1 MSNARHVGR
10 SIACLPALG
19 LAAALALDAGEAAAQ
34 RCPTTSPPVYV
45 LDTTR
50 PAGTE
55 LDKETLRR
63 LYQALIPPPVFPT
76 ERVECWYVDD
86 GDRAFLVRSPRITV
100 TGPYQPGIDVWLE
113 GHGHLE
119 VYVHSL
125 GPAGRP
131 VHYHPLDHG
140 HYGVRTVGGS
150 DPSAW
155 EYAFAG
161 DSPAI
166 RIEHEGGGRAGLDL
180 RDLSLSTTT
189 DTSFGVHVRQIG
201 SYVWRDGRAHRA
213 RGAVIVNVIETERDR
228 PGRVRPLLGTRGDEA
243 DAIRAEYTRG
253 AAKGH
258 VAVTVEGYTIAT
270 GGIVPLLSPL
280 YDHPTLGI
288 PLPEGRESRGVY
300 AFHEGLGDIR
310 VSATDSE
317 ILTWGPNAQGI
328 FADHRGRTIRAV
340 SAVDGSPVVT
350 EGGGG
355 VDIDLAG
362 GVVRTAGRDSHG
374 VWGLHMGE
382 GGVDVDLAGASIET
396 SGADAYGV
404 FGRIQQFCDVPI
416 GSSIGS
422 GSIPRGAIDLDAS
435 PCPSDKLLAG
445 TGVGDIAISVTGGT
459 ISTKAGGSY
468 AVWGLHGHKGAVSV
482 TVAGDAATEGDDAH
496 AVVAEHRGASG
507 DVHLTVGGGAIA
519 TTGANAHGAYAR
531 HDGAGDLTVAVTGG
545 SIAVEGA
552 GAHGVFARH
561 AGTAGTVSVT
571 VTGGS
576 VAASGKGGV
585 GVLAFARS
593 RTAATVSAAA
603 AGAGGGAARP
613 ADEHDGA
620 VRVTVGKGGS
630 VAGSTGVQV
639 AGGATGT
646 VEVHG
651 KVTGGAGSD
660 IFGTGPAIFLE
671 RGGSVTV
678 GADGD
683 VAAGS
688 LGHAIVSGTPG
699 QEEMR
704 DLTVTVAGKVKGR
717 IVVQDASDLTLEV
730 KEGGKVIGDV
740 TAVGGGRLSFKFAP
754 GTGVQGTIYNPGNPF
769 TVDTS
774 FARIVYDLPV
784 SGDVATV
791 TVTPKGRL
799 TGVDDEALRNDRGNL
814 EVELQAGVG
823 ESPPAAAGRIGGL
836 IRTSGENVK
845 PVVYYKLPG
854 EERQLVEVASA
865 RTAAALTFGA
875 WDVGLD
881 DEGDRAHRLEAYY
894 APRARVYEA
903 LPSLLLGLNRVST
916 YRQRMAAPR
925 GANGSWAR
933 IAAEG
938 GRWKAGS
945 STSTAATAASRGPG
959 IAYDYSRYGAQA
971 GLEIPLTDCACDS
984 VGVSAHYRHGAAQLP
999 RPGGWGQGRSDGRI
1013 LASGF
1018 GFGMSGA
1025 RRFEGG
1031 AYDGVYVDGQI
1042 AATWYQAKLES
1053 GLRGLLASKARGF
1066 GYAVAVE
1073 VGREI
1078 PTETGLM
1085 TPRARLVHSQVGVTA
1100 FTDSVGGG
1108 VAIEQGRSL
1117 IGQVGVGMEVA
1128 PSAAGLE
1135 GVRLFGALDV
1145 EGELVPKTRTR
1156 ATGGGTATP
1165 LVSRAPG
1172 ARARLELGLSREAED
1187 GRHAMR
1193 GAVHVETGGGGTGYG
1208 GEVSLLLRF

>member
-100 TGPYQPGIDVWLE
+100 TGPYQPGIDVWLDA
-113 GHGHLE
+113 HGHLE

-270 GGIVPLLSPL
+270 GGVVPLLSPL

-288 PLPEGRESRGVY
+288 PLPEGHESRGVY

-355 VDIDLAG
+355 VDVDLAG

-382 GGVDVDLAGASIET
+382 GGVDVDLAGGASIET
-396 SGADAYGV
+396 AGADAYGV
-404 FGRIQQFCDVPI
+404 FGRIQQFCDAT
-416 GSSIGS
+416 IGS
-422 GSIPRGAIDLDAS
+422 GVSS
-435 PCPSDKLLAG
+435 CPSDKLLAG
-445 TGVGDIAISVTGGT
+445 TGVGDIAVDATGGSIAT
-459 ISTKAGGSY
+459 AGAKAY
-468 AVWGLHGHKGAVSV
+468 AVHVQHMNM
-482 TVAGDAATEGDDAH
+482 GDAAVRLA
-496 AVVAEHRGASG
+496 
-507 DVHLTVGGGAIA
+507 GGAA
-519 TTGANAHGAYAR
+519 ASTKGAGAHGVFAR
-531 HDGAGDLTVAVTGG
+531 HDGAGDLAVAVTGG

-576 VAASGKGGV
+576 VAASGAGGV
-585 GVLAFARS
+585 GVLVLAPP

-603 AGAGGGAARP
+603 AGAGGGAPLA
-613 ADEHDGA
+613 ANEHDGA
-620 VRVTVGKGGS
+620 VRVTVGAGGS
-630 VAGSTGVQV
+630 VAGATGVHV
-639 AGGATGT
+639 TGGATGT
-646 VEVHG
+646 VEVDG
-651 KVTGGAGSD
+651 KVTGGA
-660 IFGTGPAIFLE
+660 GPAIFLE

-704 DLTVTVAGKVKGR
+704 DLTVTVAGKVEGR
-717 IVVQDASDLTLEV
+717 IVVQDASNLALEV
-730 KEGGKVIGDV
+730 KEGGEVIGDV
-740 TAVGGGRLSFKFAP
+740 TAVGGGTLSFKFAP

-791 TVTPKGRL
+791 TVAPNGRL
-799 TGVDDEALRNDRGNL
+799 TGVDDEALRNDLGNL
-814 EVELQAGVG
+814 EVELQAGAG
-823 ESPPAAAGRIGGL
+823 EPPPDAAGRIGGL
-836 IRTSGENVK
+836 IRTRHEDVK
-845 PVVYYKLPG
+845 PAVYYKLPG
-854 EERQLVEVASA
+854 EERQLVEVDSA
-865 RTAAALTFGA
+865 DTAAALTFGA

-881 DEGDRAHRLEAYY
+881 DEDDGAHRLEAYY

-933 IAAEG
+933 VAAEG

-1031 AYDGVYVDGQI
+1031 PYDGVYVDGQI

-1053 GLRGLLASKARGF
+1053 GLRGLLTSKARGF

-1117 IGQVGVGMEVA
+1117 TGQVGVGMEVA

-1156 ATGGGTATP
+1156 ATGGGAATP